1 MQQTSGR
8 WKLGFTLALSTAVL
22 WGVLPIALKI
32 ALKSVDPYTVTW
44 YRFAVSGLIL
54 GVVLLITGGLPTLAQ
69 FDRRT
74 WLLLGIAFIGLTG
87 NYVLYI
93 VALVHTSPT
102 ITQTVAQLGPMILLF
117 GGLILFKEKFSLT
130 QWFGFAVLMTGLVL
144 FFHDRLAELR
154 HPSGGV
160 GLGVTL
166 LTLAAFIW
174 AAYGLAQKRLL
185 GQLEAQQILLLLY
198 LGAAAVL
205 IPTSTPG
212 SVRNADA
219 LQLSML
225 AFCCLNTL
233 VAYGAFAEGLKHW
246 EVSRFGAV
254 LATAPLFTV
263 AGMWAIGRFAPG
275 LVAVERLNT
284 LSMFGTLLVV
294 AGSVTCAM
302 ARRTPESPA
311 GVE

>member
-1 MQQTSGR
+1 MHQTSGR
-8 WKLGFTLALSTAVL
+8 WKFGFALALSTAVL

-44 YRFAVSGLIL
+44 YRFASSGLIL
-54 GVVLLITGGLPTLAQ
+54 GIVLGMTGGLPAIRK

-74 WLLLGIAFIGLTG
+74 WLLLAIAFVGLTG

-117 GGLILFKEKFSLT
+117 GGLVVFKEKFSGL
-130 QWFGFAVLMTGLVL
+130 QWLGFAVLMTGLVL
-144 FFHDRLAELR
+144 FFHDRLLELS
-154 HPSGGV
+154 HLSGDLGIGV
-160 GLGVTL
+160 LF

-185 GQLEAQQILLLLY
+185 KALGPQQILLILY
-198 LGAAAVL
+198 IGAALAL
-205 IPTSTPG
+205 IPTTALG
-212 SVRNADA
+212 SIRQANA

-263 AGMWAIGRFAPG
+263 AGMWVIGKFAPN
-275 LVAVERLNT
+275 LVAAERLNA
-284 LSMFGTLLVV
+284 LSMLGTLLVV
-294 AGSVTCAM
+294 GGSVTCAS
-302 ARRTPESPA
+302 ARR
-311 GVE
+311 

>member
-1 MQQTSGR
+1 
-8 WKLGFTLALSTAVL
+8 
-22 WGVLPIALKI
+22 
-32 ALKSVDPYTVTW
+32 

-54 GVVLLITGGLPTLAQ
+54 GIILAVTGGLPAVTRMN
-69 FDRRT
+69 RRA
-74 WLLLGIAFIGLTG
+74 WLLLAIAFVGLTG

-117 GGLILFKEKFSLT
+117 GGLVIFKERFSGL
-130 QWFGFAVLMTGLVL
+130 QWLGFAVLMTGLVL
-144 FFHDRLAELR
+144 FFHDRLLELR
-154 HPSGGV
+154 HITGDLGI
-160 GLGVTL
+160 GVTF

-185 GQLEAQQILLLLY
+185 RTLGPQQILLILY
-198 LGAAAVL
+198 AGAAIAL
-205 IPTSTPG
+205 IPTAALG
-212 SVRNADA
+212 SVRHAGG

-263 AGMWAIGRFAPG
+263 AGMWIIGKFEPD
-275 LVAVERLNT
+275 LVAAERLNA
-284 LSMFGTLLVV
+284 LSMLG
-294 AGSVTCAM
+294 
-302 ARRTPESPA
+302 
-311 GVE
+311 

>member
-1 MQQTSGR
+1 MHQTSGR
-8 WKLGFTLALSTAVL
+8 WKLGFALALTTAVL

-44 YRFAVSGLIL
+44 YRFASSGLIL
-54 GVVLLITGGLPTLAQ
+54 GVVLGMTGGLPAFRK

-74 WLLLGIAFIGLTG
+74 WMLLAIAFVGLTG

-117 GGLILFKEKFSLT
+117 GGLVIFKEKFSSL
-130 QWFGFAVLMTGLVL
+130 QWLGFAVLMTGLVL
-144 FFHDRLAELR
+144 FFHDRLLELS
-154 HPSGGV
+154 HLTGDLGIGV
-160 GLGVTL
+160 LF

-185 GQLEAQQILLLLY
+185 KALGPQQILLILY
-198 LGAAAVL
+198 IGAALAL
-205 IPTSTPG
+205 IPTAAPG
-212 SVRNADA
+212 SIRQASA

-246 EVSRFGAV
+246 EVSRFSAV

-263 AGMWAIGRFAPG
+263 AGMWVIGRFAPN
-275 LVAVERLNT
+275 LVAAERLNA
-284 LSMFGTLLVV
+284 LSMLGTLLVV
-294 AGSVTCAM
+294 GGSVTCAS
-302 ARRTPESPA
+302 ARR
-311 GVE
+311 

>member
-1 MQQTSGR
+1 MHKTSGR
-8 WKLGFTLALSTAVL
+8 WKLGFALALSTAML

-44 YRFAVSGLIL
+44 YRFASSGLIL
-54 GVVLLITGGLPTLAQ
+54 GIVLGATGGLPSIRK

-74 WLLLGIAFIGLTG
+74 WILLAIAFVGLTG

-102 ITQTVAQLGPMILLF
+102 ITQTVAQLGPMILLL
-117 GGLILFKEKFSLT
+117 GGLVIFKEKFSGI
-130 QWFGFAVLMTGLVL
+130 QWLGFAVLMTGLAL
-144 FFHDRLAELR
+144 FFHDRLLELS
-154 HPSGGV
+154 HLTGDL
-160 GLGVTL
+160 GLGVL
-166 LTLAAFIW
+166 FLTLAAFIW

-185 GQLEAQQILLLLY
+185 KALGSQQILLILY
-198 LGAAAVL
+198 IGAALAL
-205 IPTSTPG
+205 IPTAAPG
-212 SVRNADA
+212 SIRQANA

-263 AGMWAIGRFAPG
+263 AGMWIIGRFGPN
-275 LVAVERLNT
+275 LVAAERLNA
-284 LSMFGTLLVV
+284 LSMLGTLLVV
-294 AGSVTCAM
+294 GGSVTCAS
-302 ARRTPESPA
+302 ARR
-311 GVE
+311 

>member
-1 MQQTSGR
+1 MHQTSGR
-8 WKLGFTLALSTAVL
+8 WKLGFALALTTAVL

-44 YRFAVSGLIL
+44 YRFASSGLIL
-54 GVVLLITGGLPTLAQ
+54 GVVLGMTGGLPAFRK

-74 WLLLGIAFIGLTG
+74 WMLLAIAFVGLTG

-117 GGLILFKEKFSLT
+117 GGLVIFKEKFSSL
-130 QWFGFAVLMTGLVL
+130 QWLGFAVLMTGLVL
-144 FFHDRLAELR
+144 FFHDRLLELS
-154 HPSGGV
+154 HLTGDLGIGV
-160 GLGVTL
+160 LF

-174 AAYGLAQKRLL
+174 AAYGLAQKRFLKAL
-185 GQLEAQQILLLLY
+185 GPQQILLILY
-198 LGAAAVL
+198 IGAALAL
-205 IPTSTPG
+205 IPTAAPG
-212 SVRNADA
+212 SIRQASA

-246 EVSRFGAV
+246 EVSRFSAV

-263 AGMWAIGRFAPG
+263 AGMWVIGRFAPN
-275 LVAVERLNT
+275 LVAAERLNA
-284 LSMFGTLLVV
+284 LSMLGTLLVV
-294 AGSVTCAM
+294 GGSVTCAS
-302 ARRTPESPA
+302 ARR
-311 GVE
+311 

>member
-1 MQQTSGR
+1 MQKTSGR
-8 WKLGFTLALSTAVL
+8 WKLGFGLALSTAML

-32 ALKSVDPYTVTW
+32 ALKSIDPYTVTW
-44 YRFAVSGLIL
+44 SRFASSGFIL
-54 GVVLLITGGLPTLAQ
+54 AVVLGMTGGLPDIRR

-74 WLLLGIAFIGLTG
+74 WVLLAVAFVGLTG

-102 ITQTVAQLGPMILLF
+102 ITQTVAQLGPMILLL
-117 GGLILFKEKFSLT
+117 GGLVVFNEKFSGI
-130 QWFGFAVLMTGLVL
+130 QWLGFAVLIMGLIL
-144 FFHDRLAELR
+144 FFHDRLLDLS
-154 HPSGGV
+154 HLHGDLGSGV
-160 GLGVTL
+160 LF
-166 LTLAAFIW
+166 LTLASFIW

-185 GQLEAQQILLLLY
+185 KSLGSQQILLILY
-198 LGAAAVL
+198 LGAAFAL
-205 IPTSTPG
+205 IPTAAPG
-212 SVRNADA
+212 SIRQANA

-263 AGMWAIGRFAPG
+263 AGMWTIGKFAPN
-275 LVAVERLNT
+275 LVAAERLNS
-284 LSMFGTLLVV
+284 LSMLGTLLVV
-294 AGSVTCAM
+294 GGSVTCAI
-302 ARRTPESPA
+302 ARR
-311 GVE
+311 G

>member
-1 MQQTSGR
+1 MHKTSGR
-8 WKLGFTLALSTAVL
+8 WKLGFGLALSTAML

-44 YRFAVSGLIL
+44 YRFASSGLIL
-54 GVVLLITGGLPTLAQ
+54 GIVLGITGGLPAIRK

-74 WLLLGIAFIGLTG
+74 WMLLAIAFVGLTG

-102 ITQTVAQLGPMILLF
+102 ITQTVAQLGPMILLI
-117 GGLILFKEKFSLT
+117 GGLVVFKEKFSGL
-130 QWFGFAVLMTGLVL
+130 QWLGFAVLMTGLAL
-144 FFHDRLAELR
+144 FFHDRLLELS
-154 HPSGGV
+154 HFTGDLGIGV
-160 GLGVTL
+160 LF
-166 LTLAAFIW
+166 LTVAAFIW

-185 GQLEAQQILLLLY
+185 GALGPQQILLILY
-198 LGAAAVL
+198 IGAALAL
-205 IPTSTPG
+205 IPTTAPG
-212 SVRNADA
+212 SIRHANA

-263 AGMWAIGRFAPG
+263 AGMWIMGRFAPN
-275 LVAVERLNT
+275 LVAAERLNA
-284 LSMFGTLLVV
+284 LSMLGTLLVV
-294 AGSVTCAM
+294 GGSVTCAS
-302 ARRTPESPA
+302 ARR
-311 GVE
+311 

>member
-1 MQQTSGR
+1 MHKTSGR
-8 WKLGFTLALSTAVL
+8 WKLGFALALLTAML

-44 YRFAVSGLIL
+44 YRFASSG
-54 GVVLLITGGLPTLAQ
+54 
-69 FDRRT
+69 
-74 WLLLGIAFIGLTG
+74 LLLGVALAMTGSLPVIGKFDRKTWMLLAIAFVGLTG

-117 GGLILFKEKFSLT
+117 GGLVVFKEKFSGL
-130 QWFGFAVLMTGLVL
+130 QWLGFAVLMAGLVL
-144 FFHDRLAELR
+144 FFHDRLLELS
-154 HPSGGV
+154 HITGDLGIGV
-160 GLGVTL
+160 LF

-185 GQLEAQQILLLLY
+185 RTLGPQQILLILY
-198 LGAAAVL
+198 IGAAVVL
-205 IPTSTPG
+205 IPATAPG
-212 SVRNADA
+212 SIRQASA

-233 VAYGAFAEGLKHW
+233 IAYGAFAEGLKHW

-263 AGMWAIGRFAPG
+263 AGMWIIGRFAPN
-275 LVAVERLNT
+275 LVAAERLNA
-284 LSMFGTLLVV
+284 LSMLGTLLVV
-294 AGSVTCAM
+294 LGSVTCAI
-302 ARRTPESPA
+302 ARR
-311 GVE
+311 

>member
-1 MQQTSGR
+1 MHQTSGR
-8 WKLGFTLALSTAVL
+8 WKLGFALALSTAML

-44 YRFAVSGLIL
+44 YRFASSGAIL
-54 GVVLLITGGLPTLAQ
+54 GMVLGMTGRLPAIRK

-74 WLLLGIAFIGLTG
+74 WMLLAVAFVGLTG

-117 GGLILFKEKFSLT
+117 GGLVVFKETFSGI
-130 QWFGFAVLMTGLVL
+130 QWLGFAVLMTGLIL
-144 FFHDRLAELR
+144 FFHDRLLELTNLT
-154 HPSGGV
+154 GDLGIGV
-160 GLGVTL
+160 LF

-174 AAYGLAQKRLL
+174 AVYGLAQKRLQKAL
-185 GQLEAQQILLLLY
+185 GPQQILLILY
-198 LGAAAVL
+198 IGAALAL
-205 IPTSTPG
+205 IPTTAPG
-212 SVRNADA
+212 SIRHANA

-246 EVSRFGAV
+246 EVSRFSAV

-263 AGMWAIGRFAPG
+263 AGMWIIGRFAPN
-275 LVAVERLNT
+275 LVVAERLNT
-284 LSMFGTLLVV
+284 LSMLGTLLVV
-294 AGSVTCAM
+294 GGSVTCAS
-302 ARRTPESPA
+302 ARR
-311 GVE
+311 

>member
-1 MQQTSGR
+1 MQKTSGR
-8 WKLGFTLALSTAVL
+8 WKLGFGLALSTAML

-44 YRFAVSGLIL
+44 YRFASSGLIL
-54 GVVLLITGGLPTLAQ
+54 GIVLGMTGGLPAIRK
-69 FDRRT
+69 FDRQT
-74 WLLLGIAFIGLTG
+74 WMLLAIAFVGLTG

-102 ITQTVAQLGPMILLF
+102 ITQTVAQLGPMILLL
-117 GGLILFKEKFSLT
+117 GGLVVFKEKFSGL
-130 QWFGFAVLMTGLVL
+130 QWLGFAVLITGLVL
-144 FFHDRLAELR
+144 FFHDRLLELS
-154 HPSGGV
+154 HLTGDLGIGV
-160 GLGVTL
+160 LF
-166 LTLAAFIW
+166 LTVAAFIW

-185 GQLEAQQILLLLY
+185 KALGPQQILLILY
-198 LGAAAVL
+198 IAAALAL
-205 IPTSTPG
+205 IPTTELGSIRQAST
-212 SVRNADA
+212 

-263 AGMWAIGRFAPG
+263 AGMWIIGRFAPN
-275 LVAVERLNT
+275 LVAAERLNA
-284 LSMFGTLLVV
+284 LSMLGTLLVV
-294 AGSVTCAM
+294 GGSVTCAS
-302 ARRTPESPA
+302 ARR
-311 GVE
+311 

>member
-1 MQQTSGR
+1 MHQTSGR
-8 WKLGFTLALSTAVL
+8 WKLGFALALSTAVL

-44 YRFAVSGLIL
+44 YRFASSGLIL
-54 GVVLLITGGLPTLAQ
+54 GIVLGMTGGLPAIRK

-74 WLLLGIAFIGLTG
+74 WLLLAIAFVGLTG

-117 GGLILFKEKFSLT
+117 GGLVVFKEKFSGL
-130 QWFGFAVLMTGLVL
+130 QWLGFAVLMTGLVL
-144 FFHDRLAELR
+144 FFHDRLLELS
-154 HPSGGV
+154 HLSGDLGIGV
-160 GLGVTL
+160 LF

-185 GQLEAQQILLLLY
+185 KALGPQQILLILY
-198 LGAAAVL
+198 IGAALAL
-205 IPTSTPG
+205 IPTTALG
-212 SVRNADA
+212 SIRQANA

-263 AGMWAIGRFAPG
+263 AGMWVIGKFAPN
-275 LVAVERLNT
+275 LVAAERLNA
-284 LSMFGTLLVV
+284 LSMLGTLLVV
-294 AGSVTCAM
+294 GGSVTCAS
-302 ARRTPESPA
+302 ARR
-311 GVE
+311 

>member
-1 MQQTSGR
+1 MHKTSGR
-8 WKLGFTLALSTAVL
+8 WKLGFALALTTAML

-32 ALKSVDPYTVTW
+32 ALKSIDPYTVTW
-44 YRFAVSGLIL
+44 YRFASSGLIL
-54 GVVLLITGGLPTLAQ
+54 GIVLGMTGGLPAIRK

-74 WLLLGIAFIGLTG
+74 WMLLAVAFVGLTG

-117 GGLILFKEKFSLT
+117 GGLVVFKEKFSGL
-130 QWFGFAVLMTGLVL
+130 QWLGFGVLMTGLIL
-144 FFHDRLAELR
+144 FFHDRLLELS
-154 HPSGGV
+154 HLTGDLGIGV
-160 GLGVTL
+160 LF

-185 GQLEAQQILLLLY
+185 RALGPQQILLILY
-198 LGAAAVL
+198 IGAALAL
-205 IPTSTPG
+205 IPTTALG
-212 SVRNADA
+212 SVRHANA

-233 VAYGAFAEGLKHW
+233 IAYGAFAEGLKHW
-246 EVSRFGAV
+246 EVSRFSAV

-263 AGMWAIGRFAPG
+263 AGMWIIGRFAPN
-275 LVAVERLNT
+275 LVAAERLNT
-284 LSMFGTLLVV
+284 LSMLGTMLVV
-294 AGSVTCAM
+294 GGSVTCAS
-302 ARRTPESPA
+302 ARR
-311 GVE
+311 

>member
-1 MQQTSGR
+1 MHQTSGR
-8 WKLGFTLALSTAVL
+8 WKLGFALALSTAVL

-44 YRFAVSGLIL
+44 YRFASSGLIL
-54 GVVLLITGGLPTLAQ
+54 GIVLGMTGGLPAVRK

-74 WLLLGIAFIGLTG
+74 WLLLAIAFVGLTG

-117 GGLILFKEKFSLT
+117 GGLVVFKEKFSGL
-130 QWFGFAVLMTGLVL
+130 QWLGFAVLMTGLVL
-144 FFHDRLAELR
+144 FFHDRLLELS
-154 HPSGGV
+154 HLSGDLGIGV
-160 GLGVTL
+160 LF

-185 GQLEAQQILLLLY
+185 KALGPQQILLILY
-198 LGAAAVL
+198 IGAALAL
-205 IPTSTPG
+205 IPTTALG
-212 SVRNADA
+212 SIRQANA

-263 AGMWAIGRFAPG
+263 AGMWVIGKFAPN
-275 LVAVERLNT
+275 LVAAERLNA
-284 LSMFGTLLVV
+284 LSMLGTLLVV
-294 AGSVTCAM
+294 GGSVTCAS
-302 ARRTPESPA
+302 ARR
-311 GVE
+311 

>member
-1 MQQTSGR
+1 MHKTSGR
-8 WKLGFTLALSTAVL
+8 WKLGFGLALSTAML

-32 ALKSVDPYTVTW
+32 ALQSIDPYTVTW
-44 YRFAVSGLIL
+44 YRFASSGLIL
-54 GVVLLITGGLPTLAQ
+54 GVVLGITGGLPAITQL
-69 FDRRT
+69 DRRT
-74 WLLLGIAFIGLTG
+74 WLLLAIAFVGLTG

-117 GGLILFKEKFSLT
+117 GGLVIFKERFSGL
-130 QWFGFAVLMTGLVL
+130 QWLGFAVLMAGLVL
-144 FFHDRLAELR
+144 FFHDRLLELR
-154 HPSGGV
+154 HITGDLGI
-160 GLGVTL
+160 GVTF

-185 GQLEAQQILLLLY
+185 RTLGPQQILVILY
-198 LGAAAVL
+198 AGATIAL
-205 IPTSTPG
+205 IPTTALG
-212 SVRNADA
+212 SVRQASA

-263 AGMWAIGRFAPG
+263 AGMWVIGKFAPD
-275 LVAVERLNT
+275 LVAAERLNT
-284 LSMFGTLLVV
+284 LSMLGTLLVV
-294 AGSVTCAM
+294 AGSITCAS
-302 ARRTPESPA
+302 ARR
-311 GVE
+311 

>member
-1 MQQTSGR
+1 MHKTSGR
-8 WKLGFTLALSTAVL
+8 WKLGFALALSTAML

-44 YRFAVSGLIL
+44 YRFASSGLIL
-54 GVVLLITGGLPTLAQ
+54 GVVLAMTGGLPLIAK

-74 WLLLGIAFIGLTG
+74 WQLLAIAFVGLTG

-117 GGLILFKEKFSLT
+117 GGLVVFKEEFSGL
-130 QWFGFAVLMTGLVL
+130 QWLGFAVLMTGLVL
-144 FFHDRLAELR
+144 FFHDRLVELS
-154 HPSGGV
+154 HITGDLGIGV
-160 GLGVTL
+160 LF
-166 LTLAAFIW
+166 LTLASFIW

-185 GQLEAQQILLLLY
+185 KTLGPQQILLILY
-198 LGAAAVL
+198 FGAALVL
-205 IPTSTPG
+205 IPASAPG
-212 SVRNADA
+212 SIRQATA

-233 VAYGAFAEGLKHW
+233 LAYGAFAEGLKHW

-263 AGMWAIGRFAPG
+263 AGMWIVGRFAPN
-275 LVAVERLNT
+275 LVAAERLNA
-284 LSMFGTLLVV
+284 LSMLGTLLVV
-294 AGSVTCAM
+294 GGSVTCAS
-302 ARRTPESPA
+302 ARR
-311 GVE
+311 

>member
-1 MQQTSGR
+1 MHQTSGR
-8 WKLGFTLALSTAVL
+8 WKLGFALALTTAVL

-32 ALKSVDPYTVTW
+32 ALKSIDPYTVTW
-44 YRFAVSGLIL
+44 YRFASSGLIL
-54 GVVLLITGGLPTLAQ
+54 GVVLGMTGGLPAFRK

-74 WLLLGIAFIGLTG
+74 WMLLAIAFVGLTG

-117 GGLILFKEKFSLT
+117 GGLVIFKEKFSSL
-130 QWFGFAVLMTGLVL
+130 QWLGFAVLMTGLVL
-144 FFHDRLAELR
+144 FFHDRLLELSR
-154 HPSGGV
+154 LSGDLGIGV
-160 GLGVTL
+160 LF

-185 GQLEAQQILLLLY
+185 KALGPQQILLVLY
-198 LGAAAVL
+198 IGASLAL
-205 IPTSTPG
+205 IPTAAPG
-212 SVRNADA
+212 SIRQASA

-246 EVSRFGAV
+246 EVSRFSAV

-263 AGMWAIGRFAPG
+263 AGMWIIGRFAPN
-275 LVAVERLNT
+275 LVAAERLNA
-284 LSMFGTLLVV
+284 LSMLGTLLVV
-294 AGSVTCAM
+294 GGSVTCAS
-302 ARRTPESPA
+302 ARR
-311 GVE
+311 

>member
-1 MQQTSGR
+1 MHQTSGR
-8 WKLGFTLALSTAVL
+8 WKFGFALALSTAVL

-44 YRFAVSGLIL
+44 YRFASSGLIL
-54 GVVLLITGGLPTLAQ
+54 GIVLGMTGGLPAVRK

-74 WLLLGIAFIGLTG
+74 WLLLAIAFVGLTG

-117 GGLILFKEKFSLT
+117 GGLVVFKEKFSGL
-130 QWFGFAVLMTGLVL
+130 QWLGFAVLMTGLVL
-144 FFHDRLAELR
+144 FFHDRLLELS
-154 HPSGGV
+154 HLSGDLGIGV
-160 GLGVTL
+160 LF

-185 GQLEAQQILLLLY
+185 KALGPQQILLILY
-198 LGAAAVL
+198 IGAALAL
-205 IPTSTPG
+205 IPTTALG
-212 SVRNADA
+212 SIRQANT

-263 AGMWAIGRFAPG
+263 AGMWVIGKFAPN
-275 LVAVERLNT
+275 LVAAERLNA
-284 LSMFGTLLVV
+284 LSMLGTLLVV
-294 AGSVTCAM
+294 GGSVTCAS
-302 ARRTPESPA
+302 ARR
-311 GVE
+311 

>member
-1 MQQTSGR
+1 MQRVSGR
-8 WKLGFTLALSTAVL
+8 WKLGFALALLTAAL

-44 YRFAVSGLIL
+44 YRFASSGLVL
-54 GVVLLITGGLPTLAQ
+54 GVLLAITGGLPTLTQ

-74 WLLLGIAFIGLTG
+74 WVLLAVAFVGLTG

-117 GGLILFKEKFSLT
+117 GGLILFKEKFSGI
-130 QWFGFAVLMTGLVL
+130 QWFGFAVLIAGLFL
-144 FFHDRLAELR
+144 FFHDRLQELR
-154 HPSGGV
+154 HLSGDL
-160 GLGVTL
+160 GLGVAL

-185 GQLEAQQILLLLY
+185 RRLEAQQILLILY
-198 LGAAAVL
+198 LAAAVVL
-205 IPTSTPG
+205 IPTSTPA
-212 SVRNADA
+212 SVRHANP

-263 AGMWAIGRFAPG
+263 AGMWAIGKFAPG

-284 LSMFGTLLVV
+284 LSMIGTLLVV
-294 AGSVTCAM
+294 GGSVTCAI
-302 ARRTPESPA
+302 ARRERASGA
-311 GVE
+311 SVE

>member
-1 MQQTSGR
+1 
-8 WKLGFTLALSTAVL
+8 
-22 WGVLPIALKI
+22 
-32 ALKSVDPYTVTW
+32 LKSVDPYTVTW
-44 YRFAVSGLIL
+44 YRFASSALIL
-54 GVVLLITGGLPTLAQ
+54 GIVLGMTGGLPVIRK

-74 WLLLGIAFIGLTG
+74 WILLAIAFVGLTG

-117 GGLILFKEKFSLT
+117 GGLVVFKEKFSGL
-130 QWFGFAVLMTGLVL
+130 QWLGFAVLMAGLVL
-144 FFHDRLAELR
+144 FFHDRLLELR
-154 HPSGGV
+154 NLNGDLGTGV
-160 GLGVTL
+160 LF
-166 LTLAAFIW
+166 LTVAAFIW

-185 GQLEAQQILLLLY
+185 KALGSQQILLILY
-198 LGAAAVL
+198 IGAALAL
-205 IPTSTPG
+205 IPTSAPG
-212 SVRNADA
+212 SIRQASA

-263 AGMWAIGRFAPG
+263 AGMWLVGRFAPN
-275 LVAVERLNT
+275 LVAAERLNA
-284 LSMFGTLLVV
+284 LSMLGTLLVV
-294 AGSVTCAM
+294 GGSVTCAS
-302 ARRTPESPA
+302 ARR
-311 GVE
+311 

>member
-1 MQQTSGR
+1 MHQTSGR
-8 WKLGFTLALSTAVL
+8 WKFGFALALSTAVL

-44 YRFAVSGLIL
+44 YRFASSGLIL
-54 GVVLLITGGLPTLAQ
+54 GIVLGMTGELPAVRK

-74 WLLLGIAFIGLTG
+74 WLLLAIAFVGLTG

-117 GGLILFKEKFSLT
+117 GGLVVFKEKFSGL
-130 QWFGFAVLMTGLVL
+130 QWLGFAVLMTGLVL
-144 FFHDRLAELR
+144 FFHDRLLELR
-154 HPSGGV
+154 HLSGDLGIGV
-160 GLGVTL
+160 LF

-185 GQLEAQQILLLLY
+185 KALGPQQILLILY
-198 LGAAAVL
+198 IGAALAL
-205 IPTSTPG
+205 IPTTALG
-212 SVRNADA
+212 SIRQANA

-263 AGMWAIGRFAPG
+263 AGMWVIGKFAPN
-275 LVAVERLNT
+275 LVAAERLNA
-284 LSMFGTLLVV
+284 LSMLGTLLVV
-294 AGSVTCAM
+294 GGSVTCAS
-302 ARRTPESPA
+302 ARR
-311 GVE
+311 